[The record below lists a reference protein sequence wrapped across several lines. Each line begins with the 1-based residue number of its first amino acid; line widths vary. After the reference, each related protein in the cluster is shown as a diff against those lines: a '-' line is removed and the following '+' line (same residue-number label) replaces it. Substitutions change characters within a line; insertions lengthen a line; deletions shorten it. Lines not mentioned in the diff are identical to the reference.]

1 MMHALARRLAS
12 IGLLAV
18 LALAFPV
25 VASAT
30 ITPPCQGTGTS
41 TSGNVDLTTAFEWH
55 LKSTDTAGGSG
66 SSTVPMKS
74 ANVTAYAF
82 GGLGIPIAGGTGKG
96 ETSGSVDGVSV
107 KTYAVLGSRF
117 YVAGS
122 ASGDGASCSG
132 NIIIVIDDVNPVLT
146 AFGGGALLLFLLC
159 LIGVLLLARSSGGAF
174 LTVISVILGIL
185 GGAGLAVTLG
195 QFGAL
200 DATSPIGLAFPL
212 VGAVVGAATCGRMGP
227 RVVVP
232 PPVA

>member
-1 MMHALARRLAS
+1 MMHALARRLAW

-30 ITPPCQGTGTS
+30 ITPPCQGNGTS
-41 TSGNVDLTTAFEWH
+41 TSGNVDLTTATEWH

-66 SSTVPMKS
+66 SSTVAMKS
-74 ANVTAYAF
+74 ANVAAYAF
-82 GGLGIPIAGGTGKG
+82 GGLGIPIAAGTGNG
-96 ETSGSVDGVSV
+96 ETSGSVDGLSV
-107 KTYAVLGSRF
+107 KTYAILGARF

-132 NIIIVIDDVNPVLT
+132 SIVIILDDVNPVFT
-146 AFGGGALLLFLLC
+146 VFGGGGLILFVIG
-159 LIGVLLLARSSGGAF
+159 LIGLLLLARSGEGCF
-174 LTVISVILGIL
+174 LMGIAIVLGLL
-185 GGAGLAVTLG
+185 GGAGLAVALG

-200 DATSPIGLAFPL
+200 DATSPVGLVFPI
-212 VGAVVGAATCGRMGP
+212 VGAVAGAATCGRMGP

-232 PPVA
+232 PAAA

>member
-1 MMHALARRLAS
+1 MMHTLARRLAS
-12 IGLLAV
+12 IGLLAI
-18 LALAFPV
+18 LSLAFPV

-55 LKSTDTAGGSG
+55 LKSTDTAGGNG

-82 GGLGIPIAGGTGKG
+82 GGLGIPIAAGTGSG

-132 NIIIVIDDVNPVLT
+132 NIIIVFDDVNPVLT
-146 AFGGGALLLFLLC
+146 AFGGGGLILFLLC
-159 LIGVLLLARSSGGAF
+159 LIGIVLLARSRGGAG
-174 LTVISVILGIL
+174 LVALAIVLGLL
-185 GGAGLAVTLG
+185 GGAGLAVALG

-200 DATSPIGLAFPL
+200 DATSPVGLAFPL
-212 VGAVVGAATCGRMGP
+212 VGAVAGAVTCGRMGP
-227 RVVVP
+227 RVMTP
-232 PPVA
+232 A